1 MSDATTGVMPSE
13 VEASPAET
21 TRARRREG
29 DPSTS
34 LGMTPLDVTRVRAD
48 FPILSR
54 TVRGKRLVYLDN
66 AATTQ
71 KPRQVI
77 DRIVRYYTEENSNV
91 HRGVHYLSELAT
103 MEYENARGVVQR
115 FINAASEKEIVFTR
129 GTTESINLVM
139 QTWGRTNVGEGD
151 EILITAIEHHSNIV
165 PWQMLAQ
172 EKGAAVR
179 VIPVNDEGEVL
190 LEEFER
196 MLNPRVKLVAI
207 GHASNALG
215 TINPIRHVVASA
227 HANGSL
233 VLVDGAQGVPHLKVD
248 VRDLGCDFYAF
259 SGHKVYGPTG
269 IGVLWG
275 RESLLEA
282 MPPWQGG
289 GDMIL
294 SVSYEKTTYN
304 ALPYKFEAGTPN
316 IAGVIGLAAALDYV
330 SSIGLERI
338 AAHEH
343 DLQVYAS
350 MRLREIEGMRLIG
363 TARDKAAVVSFVLEG
378 VHPHDIGTILDQEG
392 VAIRTGHHCAQP
404 LMMRFNVPATGR
416 ASFGMYNTRE
426 EADALVDAL
435 HKVIEVFR

>member
-1 MSDATTGVMPSE
+1 M
-13 VEASPAET
+13 
-21 TRARRREG
+21 
-29 DPSTS
+29 
-34 LGMTPLDVTRVRAD
+34 DVTRVRAD